1 MINGETMI
9 LYCVI
14 TRLELNELKKIVSA
28 DDVQAFVTIMDVS
41 DIIGTHIKKGP
52 KNVIEEKK

>member
-14 TRLELNELKKIVSA
+14 TRLELTELRNIVNA
-28 DDVQAFVTIMDVS
+28 DDVQAFVTVIDVS
-41 DIIGTHIKKGP
+41 EIIGAHIKKKPEIG
-52 KNVIEEKK
+52 